1 MDDGRR
7 ADHPPR
13 RRVLRLNRTIIRIS
27 CATPTLGLT
36 LCRSRSSVNAV
47 RFLVAPNSKR
57 KMTIP
62 PLTRTLLAQ
71 FLQGGMNMHSSFLKT
86 LVLAAALLATA
97 VGSLPAH
104 AQADAKD
111 KSPIYTYVA
120 QWDVARPNWPA
131 IEKYNASQKPVFDK
145 LIADGTIIGYGY
157 YKLAA
162 HSEGSPNHG
171 TWWTATSMANLL
183 KVLSLV
189 ATQPAGPD
197 VDRIEAAS
205 KHWDLVLVS
214 RQYGVHSGSFDN
226 GYLRVST
233 YKVKPDKAKRW
244 TKRLTPTFSQS
255 WTSCL
260 PTARSTAIR
269 LTVKSFTPTIQGM
282 SISRSSRTTP
292 MASTSS
298 RRRSTRLVKQIRSAA
313 RPSEA
318 RRSHRPIAI
327 FSRSRPEPRSK
338 HS

>member
-1 MDDGRR
+1 
-7 ADHPPR
+7 
-13 RRVLRLNRTIIRIS
+13 
-27 CATPTLGLT
+27 
-36 LCRSRSSVNAV
+36 
-47 RFLVAPNSKR
+47 
-57 KMTIP
+57 
-62 PLTRTLLAQ
+62 
-71 FLQGGMNMHSSFLKT
+71 MNMHSSFLKT

-111 KSPIYTYVA
+111 KPPIYTYVA

-233 YKVKPDKAKRW
+233 YKVKPGQGETLDKAINAYI
-244 TKRLTPTFSQS
+244 
-255 WTSCL
+255 L
-260 PTARSTAIR
+260 PILDKLLADGTLHSYSVDREVVHSDDPGN
-269 LTVKSFTPTIQGM
+269 VD
-282 SISRSSRTTP
+282 
-292 MASTSS
+292 
-298 RRRSTRLVKQIRSAA
+298 
-313 RPSEA
+313 
-318 RRSHRPIAI
+318 IAI
-327 FSRSRPEPRSK
+327 VTNDADGLDKFAAALDAAGKANPLGGPAFGSATESSAHRDFLAVASGASK
-338 HS
+338 